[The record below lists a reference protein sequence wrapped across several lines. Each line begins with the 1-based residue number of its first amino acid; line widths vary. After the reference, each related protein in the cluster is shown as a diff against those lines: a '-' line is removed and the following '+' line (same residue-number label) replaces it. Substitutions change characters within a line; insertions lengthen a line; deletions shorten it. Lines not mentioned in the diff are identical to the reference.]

1 MKPNAINYLS
11 LARKARRIE
20 VGEEPVGACA
30 RSGHARL
37 VLVASDA
44 PDNTV
49 RRARNFVAGTEQQM
63 IVAPFT
69 KDEMGAALGRTS
81 VALAAMTDPAMALA
95 FLQALEDPKRYGKA
109 MEDLTNRTK
118 RVKQH
123 QQEEK
128 AHERNLRQGKKRQ
141 EPAPKALEQK
151 EPRKEEPRKEERKP
165 FHGERNPEAKK
176 EFGKRFSGK
185 SAVPMRKSGT
195 QGPRQNRFTTRG
207 AVGRKTGR
215 KTHGGAE

>member
-141 EPAPKALEQK
+141 EPAPKAPEQK
-151 EPRKEEPRKEERKP
+151 EPRTEEPRKEEHKP
-165 FHGERNPEAKK
+165 FRTERNPEAGKK
-176 EFGKRFSGK
+176 FEKRFSGK
-185 SAVPMRKSGT
+185 PAVPMRKSET